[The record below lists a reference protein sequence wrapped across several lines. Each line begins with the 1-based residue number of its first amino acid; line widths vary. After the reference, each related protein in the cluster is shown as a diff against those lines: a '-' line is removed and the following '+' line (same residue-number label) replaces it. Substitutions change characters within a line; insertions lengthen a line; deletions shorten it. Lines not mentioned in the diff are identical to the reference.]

1 MLDNILLIFML
12 YGIQSSQQ
20 YNNIGLTQASNNLI
34 WSVGK
39 INDDWN
45 FLLIKNET
53 FSALLLNFDIP
64 LEKMP
69 EDFIIIPRY
78 LNSWTFSNVFSP

>member
-12 YGIQSSQQ
+12 YGLQSLQQ
-20 YNNIGLTQASNNLI
+20 YNNIGLTQASNNII

-39 INDDWN
+39 INDDRK
-45 FLLIKNET
+45 FLLIINKT
-53 FSALLLNFDIP
+53 FSALLLNFDSP

-69 EDFIIIPRY
+69 ETFLIIPRY
-78 LNSWTFSNVFSP
+78 LNS

>member
-1 MLDNILLIFML
+1 MGSNTHSSIIIF
-12 YGIQSSQQ
+12 
-20 YNNIGLTQASNNLI
+20 GLTQASNNLI

-45 FLLIKNET
+45 FLLIINKT
-53 FSALLLNFDIP
+53 FSALFLNSDIP
-64 LEKMP
+64 LEKIP

-78 LNSWTFSNVFSP
+78 LNS